1 MNRDVKIAV
10 AGTQDC
16 GGENEIVTEYK
27 TEGQYFERGDCR
39 YLLYREQD
47 GDSGAITENTL
58 KIKGD
63 VLELSRKGNID
74 SHMIFET
81 GQTHHTSYVTAYGT
95 LKLEVYTED
104 LKCLWAESEARVQ
117 ITYRLF
123 MTGELLSRNRLV
135 IKIRNFLAKN

>member
-10 AGTQDC
+10 TGTQDS
-16 GGENEIVTEYK
+16 GGNEIVTDYM
-27 TEGQYFERGDCR
+27 TDGQYFERNGCR

-47 GDSGAITENTL
+47 VDSGAVTANIL

-81 GQTHHTSYVTAYGT
+81 GQTHHTIYTTAYGT
-95 LKLEVYTED
+95 LKLEVCTED
-104 LKCLWAESEARVQ
+104 LKCRWAESEALVQ
-117 ITYRLF
+117 ITYRLL
-123 MTGELLSRNRLV
+123 MTGELLSRNKLV
-135 IKIRNFLAKN
+135 IKIKNIAVKD